1 MRDMRFVLLNDLP
14 LEKIKTDSRML
25 VLPEPLDPKKK
36 FIPGERDNS
45 KFLKHLKLFKEI
57 FVMGTLY

>member
-1 MRDMRFVLLNDLP
+1 LP
-14 LEKIKTDSRML
+14 LEKINTDSRML

-36 FIPGERDNS
+36 FIPGDRDNS